1 MEKEIN
7 MEIRRSTNADLSV
20 ILELYAHA
28 REFMRSHGNPEQWG
42 STYPPQELVEA
53 DIHSGCSYVCVEQGR
68 IVGTFYYSTEPESDY
83 EKINDGKWLN
93 DAPYGVVHRITSD
106 GTVKGTAS
114 YCLDWAL
121 QQCGNLKIDTHRDNT
136 VMQHTLSRNGFQY
149 CGIVFIKDGSERL
162 AYQKHMPKK

>member
-1 MEKEIN
+1 
-7 MEIRRSTNADLSV
+7 MEIRRSTIADLSV

-42 STYPPQELVEA
+42 SAYPPRELVEA
-53 DIHSGCSYVCVEQGR
+53 DICSGKSYVCEEKGR
-68 IVGTFYYSTEPESDY
+68 IVGTFYYGTEPEEDY
-83 EKINDGKWLN
+83 EKIYDGNWLN

-114 YCLDWAL
+114 CCLDWAL

-136 VMQHTLSRNGFQY
+136 VMQRTLSGNGFRY
-149 CGIVFIKDGSERL
+149 CGIIYLQDGSERL
-162 AYQKHMPKK
+162 AYQKQKI